1 MAGFDFLVN
10 AVAGLAANSLI
21 NSAVGIVTGVGAA
34 IALHPLLIASGV
46 IVGGT
51 AIATMRS
58 LIKKYERPSLE
69 VIQGGLE

>member
-21 NSAVGIVTGVGAA
+21 NSAVGIMTGVGAA
-34 IALHPLLIASGV
+34 IALHPVLIASGLLL
-46 IVGGT
+46 GGT

-58 LIKKYERPSLE
+58 LIKKYERPALE